1 MPCLVFVHRLPLPS
15 FFALVHCLAVVP
27 YFALPRMLRLPC
39 LGVRVGFSVIRV
51 SVTVREYL
59 FVLFGRH
66 AIILLRFG
74 YDCLYRLIIVT
85 HHNVDRSRPIIQFRV
100 IVLVLV

>member
-1 MPCLVFVHRLPLPS
+1 MHRLPSPS
-15 FFALVHCLAVVP
+15 FALVHYCLAVP
-27 YFALPRMLRLPC
+27 YFALHRMLRLPC

-51 SVTVREYL
+51 RVTVWEYL

-85 HHNVDRSRPIIQFRV
+85 P
-100 IVLVLV
+100 

>member
-1 MPCLVFVHRLPLPS
+1 
-15 FFALVHCLAVVP
+15 
-27 YFALPRMLRLPC
+27 MLRLPC
-39 LGVRVGFSVIRV
+39 LGVRVGFYFIRV
-51 SVTVREYL
+51 RVTVREYV

-85 HHNVDRSRPIIQFRV
+85 HHNNVDRSRPLIRFRV
-100 IVLVLV
+100 YNSFGLGLVFIVIGVNCSTAY

>member
-1 MPCLVFVHRLPLPS
+1 
-15 FFALVHCLAVVP
+15 
-27 YFALPRMLRLPC
+27 MLRLPC
-39 LGVRVGFSVIRV
+39 LGVRVVFSVIRV
-51 SVTVREYL
+51 RVTVREYL

-74 YDCLYRLIIVT
+74 YDCLYRLIIVK
-85 HHNVDRSRPIIQFRV
+85 HHNNVDRSRPLIRFRV